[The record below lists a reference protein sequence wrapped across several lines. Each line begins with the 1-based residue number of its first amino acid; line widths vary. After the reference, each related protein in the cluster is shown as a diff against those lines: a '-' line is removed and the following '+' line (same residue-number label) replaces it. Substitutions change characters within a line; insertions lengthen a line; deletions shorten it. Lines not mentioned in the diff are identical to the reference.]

1 MVRKS
6 KAVVLREIGQPVVV
20 EEITVQSPRRGE
32 IMIKLAACGVC
43 HSDLSV
49 VNGTIMLPAP
59 VVLGH
64 EGAGVVV
71 EVGEDVTDFAV
82 GDHAISSFSYSCGK
96 CRFCLMGRAVL
107 CVDRDKASATLA
119 DGSVPTADKAGQPLN
134 VMCGCGVMSEY
145 ATVSV
150 NSAVKIDPSIPLD
163 RAALVGC
170 GVTTGV
176 GAALNT
182 AKVVPGST
190 AVVFGAGG
198 VGLNV
203 IQGCAITGATRIIAV
218 DMSDSKL
225 ELARQFGATDV
236 ILTQAGEDHTK
247 AIKKLTDGGADY
259 AFECIGYGEVA
270 ALAYKC
276 LRRGGTA
283 IVVGVA
289 KPTDNLTIRAMTLP
303 FEEKTIMG
311 SYFGSCVPRVDFPR
325 ILGLYKGHK
334 LKLDELISR
343 RYSIDDAP
351 RAFDDLAAGGN
362 GRGVIIF

>member
-1 MVRKS
+1 
-6 KAVVLREIGQPVVV
+6 VVV
-20 EEITVQSPRRGE
+20 EEVMIQSPRRGE
-32 IMIKLAACGVC
+32 IMIKMAACGVC

-49 VNGTIMLPAP
+49 VNGTIGLPAP
-59 VVLGH
+59 IVLGH

-71 EVGEDVTDFAV
+71 EVGEDVVDFAV
-82 GDHAISSFSYSCGK
+82 GDHVVSSFSYSCGK
-96 CRFCLMGRAVL
+96 CRFCLIGRAVL
-107 CVDRDKASATLA
+107 CVDRDKASFTLA
-119 DGSVPTADKAGQPLN
+119 DGSTPAADAAGKALN

-150 NSAVKIDPSIPLD
+150 NSAVKIDPTIPLD

-182 AKVVPGST
+182 AKVTPGST

-203 IQGCAITGATRIIAV
+203 IQGCAVAGAMRIIAV
-218 DMSDSKL
+218 DMSESKL

-236 ILTQAGEDHTK
+236 ILTKAGEDHTK

-259 AFECIGYGEVA
+259 AFECIGYGAVGE
-270 ALAYKC
+270 LAYKC
-276 LRRGGTA
+276 LGRGGVA
-283 IVVGVA
+283 VMVGVA
-289 KPTDNLTIRAMTLP
+289 APSDTLSIRTMTLP
-303 FEEKTIMG
+303 FEEKTLMG

-325 ILGLYKGHK
+325 ILGLYKGNK

-343 RYSIDDAP
+343 RYSIDEAP
-351 RAFDDLAAGGN
+351 KAFADLAAGGN